1 MMVRVD
7 SLAKYYGN
15 RTILE
20 DVTFNVNRGDLLGV
34 FGSKGSGKTTLI
46 RILTA
51 YTPPSKGRVT
61 IAGYDVCANSM
72 EVRKRVGYLP
82 ANASL
87 YTDLTIQDYLNFVAR
102 LRKLVRR
109 NERVEEVLALLDLG
123 SWRNTL
129 IGKLSESARRRVGLA
144 QAILHQPDVII
155 LDEPTQDLDPIQI
168 VEIHRLIKQLKPHYT
183 IIFSSQ
189 SLPEIEQLC
198 NRVLFLNQGRL
209 LAVDTPASLVARLEA

>member
-1 MMVRVD
+1 MVRVD